1 MKPAPFAYVAPR
13 SLGEAL
19 ALMARYGDEGKA
31 LAGGQSLL
39 PVLNFRLAQ
48 PAVLV
53 DLNRVAELELLASAE
68 DGGMRMGALTRH
80 RQLEHEPLVAQRA
93 PLLAGAVQH
102 IAHPQIRNRGTVG
115 GSLAHADPKAEL
127 PALAVAL
134 QARFRLQRES
144 GERWIE
150 AADFYTGLFST
161 DLQSDELLTEI
172 VWPALPA
179 GSGWAFEE
187 AARRHGDYAQV
198 GVAAIVRVDDDGR
211 CADARL
217 VFLAVG
223 EGPLVATRAAAALV
237 GEVPGEAPIAA
248 AANAAA
254 QEIEPRGDVHAS
266 PEFKRHLARVLTAR
280 ALRRAFARFSASPV
294 RGRATS
300 SHSNEAETARG

>member
-13 SLGEAL
+13 SLAEAL
-19 ALMARYGDEGKA
+19 ALMARHGDEGKA

-53 DLNRVAELELLASAE
+53 DLNGVHELELLADDG
-68 DGGMRMGALTRH
+68 DGGLRMGAMTRH
-80 RQLEHEPLVAQRA
+80 RQLEREPLVAERA
-93 PLLAGAVQH
+93 PLLAEAVHH

-134 QARFRLQRES
+134 EARFKLQREGS
-144 GERWIE
+144 ERWLD
-150 AADFYTGLFST
+150 ARDFYTGLFST
-161 DLQSDELLTEI
+161 DLAADELLTEM
-172 VWPALPA
+172 VWPALPV

-198 GVAAIVRVDDDGR
+198 GVAAIVRLDGGGR
-211 CADARL
+211 CDSARI

-223 EGPLVATRAAAALV
+223 DGPLVAGSAARALV
-237 GEVPGEAPIAA
+237 GEVPGDGPIAA
-248 AANAAA
+248 AADAAA
-254 QEIEPRGDVHAS
+254 GEIEPRGDVHAS
-266 PEFKRHLARVLTAR
+266 AEFKRHLARVLTAR
-280 ALRRAFARFSASPV
+280 VLRRAFARASNP
-294 RGRATS
+294 RSGHAEAARA
-300 SHSNEAETARG
+300 

>member
-19 ALMARYGDEGKA
+19 ALMTRHGDEGKA

-53 DLNRVAELELLASAE
+53 DLNAVPELELLAAAD
-68 DGGMRMGALTRH
+68 DGGLRMGALTRH
-80 RQLEHEPLVAQRA
+80 RQLEREPLVAARA
-93 PLLAGAVQH
+93 PLLAEAVHH

-134 QARFRLQRES
+134 RARFKLQREG
-144 GERWIE
+144 GERWID

-161 DLQSDELLTEI
+161 ELQSDELLTEV
-172 VWPALPA
+172 VWPAQPA

-198 GVAAIVRVDDDGR
+198 GVAAIVRLDDAGR

-223 EGPLVATRAAAALV
+223 DGPLVASRAAAALV
-237 GEVPGEAPIAA
+237 GEAPGEAPIAA
-248 AANAAA
+248 AANVAGE
-254 QEIEPRGDVHAS
+254 EIEPRGDVHAS

-280 ALRRAFARFSASPV
+280 VLRRAFARATDAGQAEAP
-294 RGRATS
+294 RG
-300 SHSNEAETARG
+300 

>member
-13 SLGEAL
+13 SLAEAL
-19 ALMARYGDEGKA
+19 ALMARHGDEGKA

-53 DLNRVAELELLASAE
+53 DINGVRELERLDAGG
-68 DGGMRMGALTRH
+68 DGLHMGALTRH
-80 RQLEHEPLVAQRA
+80 RALERDPLVAKHA
-93 PLLAGAVQH
+93 PLLAEAVHH

-134 QARFRLQRES
+134 GARFRLQRQG
-144 GERWIE
+144 GERWVD

-161 DLQSDELLTEI
+161 ALEPDELLTEI
-172 VWPALPA
+172 VWPPLPVR
-179 GSGWAFEE
+179 SGWAFEE

-198 GVAAIVRVDDDGR
+198 GVAAVVRLDEGRLDDAGR

-223 EGPLVATRAAAALV
+223 GGPLVATRAAAALA
-237 GEVPGEAPIAA
+237 GQTPGDAAIEAA
-248 AANAAA
+248 AEAAA
-254 QEIEPRGDVHAS
+254 GEIEPTGDVHATA
-266 PEFKRHLARVLTAR
+266 EFKRHLAKVLSKRV
-280 ALRRAFARFSASPV
+280 LRRAFARAAGEIGS
-294 RGRATS
+294 
-300 SHSNEAETARG
+300 

>member
-13 SLGEAL
+13 SLAEAL
-19 ALMARYGDEGKA
+19 ALMARHGDEGKA

-53 DLNRVAELELLASAE
+53 DLNGVGELASLAAAD
-68 DGGMRMGALTRH
+68 DGGLRMGALTRH
-80 RQLEHEPLVAQRA
+80 RQLERDPLVAARA
-93 PLLAGAVQH
+93 PLLAEAVHH

-134 QARFRLQRES
+134 EARFKLQREA
-144 GERWIE
+144 GERWID

-161 DLQSDELLTEI
+161 DLAADELLTEI
-172 VWPALPA
+172 AWPALPA

-198 GVAAIVRVDDDGR
+198 GVAAIVRLDGGGQ
-211 CADARL
+211 CSAARL

-223 EGPLVATRAAAALV
+223 EGPLVASSAAAALV
-237 GEVPGEAPIAA
+237 GETPGEASIAA
-248 AANAAA
+248 AAEAAST
-254 QEIEPRGDVHAS
+254 EIEPRADVHAS
-266 PEFKRHLARVLTAR
+266 AEFKRHLARVLTAR
-280 ALRRAFARFSASPV
+280 VLRRAFARASVSAPPS
-294 RGRATS
+294 GA
-300 SHSNEAETARG
+300 EAARV